1 MSRISL
7 SHSDQQIQFQGSHG
21 DLARTHLWKMQP
33 LKLCSPRGWKW
44 KSKGRLSCCPLLPW
58 RPAVPVSCRRSWL
71 SVSIITTW
79 HEAKDSPQ
87 WTVSRKAALV
97 WQTQTI
103 LQTLECKVL
112 LFHFEGLLASPVTDI
127 PTYAQQGSIYFLSS
141 LLSLE
146 NQHAPGPR
154 VSWETLTQT
163 QTVRW
168 GRHSKHMF
176 INISRAPTVVQGHL
190 PGLGLVSLQG
200 SVISP
205 DFWISTLWEPTEGDQ
220 FHHD

>member
-1 MSRISL
+1 
-7 SHSDQQIQFQGSHG
+7 
-21 DLARTHLWKMQP
+21 MQP

-44 KSKGRLSCCPLLPW
+44 KSCLQTGKKGRLSCCPLLPW

-79 HEAKDSPQ
+79 HEAHEAKDSPQ
-87 WTVSRKAALV
+87 WTVSRSAALV

-112 LFHFEGLLASPVTDI
+112 LFHFEGLPALPVTDI

-154 VSWETLTQT
+154 VSRETLTQT

-168 GRHSKHMF
+168 GGHSKHMF
-176 INISRAPTVVQGHL
+176 ISINRTPTVVQGHFL
-190 PGLGLVSLQG
+190 GLGLVSLQG
-200 SVISP
+200 SVTSP
-205 DFWISTLWEPTEGDQ
+205 DFWISIL
-220 FHHD
+220 